1 VKHGAKNSQILMG
14 TKIQCTKAKVC
25 MSIEIIKIIF

>member
-1 VKHGAKNSQILMG
+1 MVQKNSQMLMG
-14 TKIQCTKAKVC
+14 TEMKILCTKAKVC